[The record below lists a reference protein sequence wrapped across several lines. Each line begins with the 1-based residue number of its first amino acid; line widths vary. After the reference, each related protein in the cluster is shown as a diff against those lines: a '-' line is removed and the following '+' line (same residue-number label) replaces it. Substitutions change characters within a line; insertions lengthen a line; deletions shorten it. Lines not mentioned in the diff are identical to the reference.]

1 MTRKNSRQEPV
12 HLPSAEEIQSE
23 LAQVESI
30 DDFFG
35 KEGVFSRLFARTM
48 EEMLEAELSAQ
59 LGYEKYEVRGRNS
72 AGTGNERLDYRH
84 RPATRRSRCLGT
96 ATAIFSRPCWTRSV
110 ATNWSARSRRSMQ
123 KGHRHAI
130 SKR

>member
-59 LGYEKYEVRGRNS
+59 LGYEKYEVKVVATAAI
-72 AGTGNERLDYRH
+72 AGTGNERPDYRH
-84 RPATRRSRCLGT
+84 RPATRRFRCLGT
-96 ATAIFSRPCWTRSV
+96 ERRFSV
-110 ATNWSARSRRSMQ
+110 APA
-123 KGHRHAI
+123 G
-130 SKR
+130 